1 MFKLKNNLLLL
12 LNAFIVFT
20 YLGLF
25 LIANNQQVMGMN
37 KDIASASN
45 NNQNITNYSIEEN
58 IINLKYKIREN
69 AVKKI
74 NTESEIQQ
82 LSNNDPKKNTLL
94 ALKQNLENLIH
105 NQKEQLK
112 TYQTLLKT
120 LNDENN

>member
-1 MFKLKNNLLLL
+1 MFKIKNNLLLL

-20 YLGLF
+20 LLGLF
-25 LIANNQQVMGMN
+25 LITNNQQVMGMN

-45 NNQNITNYSIEEN
+45 NNPNITNYSIEEN

-82 LSNNDPKKNTLL
+82 LSNNDPNKNILL

-105 NQKEQLK
+105 NQK
-112 TYQTLLKT
+112 
-120 LNDENN
+120 

>member
-1 MFKLKNNLLLL
+1 
-12 LNAFIVFT
+12 
-20 YLGLF
+20 
-25 LIANNQQVMGMN
+25 
-37 KDIASASN
+37 
-45 NNQNITNYSIEEN
+45 
-58 IINLKYKIREN
+58 KIREN

-112 TYQTLLKT
+112 TYQKLLKT